1 LPTVADLRER
11 RLELLRANLRD
22 ALETGGHDRLRG
34 VVEPLTEEFDVVDIA
49 LAAVSLIEGAEA
61 RDEDEV
67 ELAQASFQ
75 APGPGPG
82 AGRRPGGSNGR
93 RSGVPSF
100 PRAGGADGGGR
111 APGRP
116 GGPGG
121 GVGPGARTPRGP
133 EADGWQQLWIGGG
146 RRAGLRPGDLVGAIA
161 NEAGVPG
168 SVVGAIQLFDDFALV
183 DVQGQVADA
192 VEHALRN
199 ATIRG
204 QKLPVR
210 RERAPSR
217 R

>member
-1 LPTVADLRER
+1 M
-11 RLELLRANLRD
+11 
-22 ALETGGHDRLRG
+22 G
-34 VVEPLTEEFDVVDIA
+34 
-49 LAAVSLIEGAEA
+49 
-61 RDEDEV
+61 
-67 ELAQASFQ
+67 
-75 APGPGPG
+75 
-82 AGRRPGGSNGR
+82 
-93 RSGVPSF
+93 
-100 PRAGGADGGGR
+100 
-111 APGRP
+111 

-121 GVGPGARTPRGP
+121 PARAVRAPRVPRGP

-204 QKLPVR
+204 QRLPVR
-210 RERAPSR
+210 RENDRPRAAEQSAAGLSDPAAGRPGRNR